1 MPLLI
6 DGTPQ
11 EDGVFPLQLTQG
23 AAHKLKTSPGQG
35 SLSFGPKEQ
44 LPKADLWLAAGAPV
58 LWSCFDP
65 FATPAGSPWPRNFYY
80 AGNDSGFFTWA
91 QRRPIE
97 GFTWYPQLQQDVH
110 IDASQSRIRELSIHL
125 QQSNLGHIHLKLP
138 EQGLRLH
145 LHGQLSQITV
155 TGGLPDSLSL
165 NPATS
170 KNPADAPLQL
180 PDMEALKKVNT
191 LELGNGAGKQA
202 ISLQSLLQFSE
213 LESLALWGN
222 HSDLALLSSCAK
234 LKALSLRLMPH
245 LQGLPAL
252 QTWPELDFF
261 VAYNVEEATGKRLRQ
276 QLKDRAKER
285 PWAEH
290 AAVSQLRK
298 PEWWAREY
306 GRPFSSWPAAR
317 AKMGHAA
324 YDLAEQQLN
333 VAQSLSDVQTAL
345 VGFTSRFNTVKGI
358 ETTEREDLGQAVNQ
372 LAQLPAAQS
381 LGLTDEQAQ
390 QWFDENRDY

>member
-1 MPLLI
+1 MPILI
-6 DGTPQ
+6 DGTPH
-11 EDGVFPLQLTQG
+11 EDGIFPLQLTQG
-23 AAHKLKTSPGQG
+23 APHKLKTSPGQG

-44 LPKADLWLAAGAPV
+44 LPKADLWLAADASV
-58 LWSCFDP
+58 LWPCFDP

-80 AGNDSGFFTWA
+80 AGNDSGFFAWA

-97 GFTWYPQLQQDVH
+97 GFTWYPQLQQDMH
-110 IDASQSRIRELSIHL
+110 IDASQSKIRELSIHL
-125 QQSNLGHIHLKLP
+125 QQGNRGHIHLKLP

-145 LHGQLSQITV
+145 LHDQLSQITV

-170 KNPADAPLQL
+170 KKPADAPLQL
-180 PDMEALKKVNT
+180 PDMGALKKVSA
-191 LELGNGAGKQA
+191 LELSNGAGKQA

-213 LESLALWGN
+213 LKSLALWGN
-222 HSDLALLSSCAK
+222 HSDLALLSSCTQ

-261 VAYNVEEATGKRLRQ
+261 VAYNVEEATGKCLRQ

-285 PWAEH
+285 PSAEH
-290 AAVSQLRK
+290 ASISQLRK
-298 PEWWAREY
+298 PEWWAKEY
-306 GRPFSSWPAAR
+306 GRPFTSWPAAR

-324 YDLAEQQLN
+324 YDLAEQQLS
-333 VAQSLSDVQTAL
+333 VAQSLSDVQTTL

-381 LGLTDEQAQ
+381 LGLTEEQAQ

>member
-1 MPLLI
+1 MPILI
-6 DGTPQ
+6 DGTPH
-11 EDGVFPLQLTQG
+11 EDGIFPLQLTQG

-58 LWSCFDP
+58 LWPCFDP
-65 FATPAGSPWPRNFYY
+65 FATPAGSPWPRIFYY
-80 AGNDSGFFTWA
+80 AGNDSGFFAWA

-110 IDASQSRIRELSIHL
+110 IDASQSKIRELSIHL
-125 QQSNLGHIHLKLP
+125 QQGNRGHIHLKLP

-180 PDMEALKKVNT
+180 PDMGALKKVSS

-222 HSDLALLSSCAK
+222 HSDLALLSSCTK

-290 AAVSQLRK
+290 ASVSQLRK
-298 PEWWAREY
+298 PEWWAKEY
-306 GRPFSSWPAAR
+306 GRPFSGWPAAR

-324 YDLAEQQLN
+324 YDLAEQQLS

-345 VGFTSRFNTVKGI
+345 AGFTSRFNTVKGI

-381 LGLTDEQAQ
+381 LGLTDKQAQ

>member
-6 DGTPQ
+6 DGTPH

-23 AAHKLKTSPGQG
+23 AAHQLKTSPGQG

-58 LWSCFDP
+58 LWNCFDP

-110 IDASQSRIRELSIHL
+110 IDASQSKIRELSIHL

-145 LHGQLSQITV
+145 LHGQLSKITV
-155 TGGLPDSLSL
+155 TGGRPDSLSL

-180 PDMEALKKVNT
+180 PDMGTLKQVNT
-191 LELGNGAGKQA
+191 LELSNGAEKQA

-213 LESLALWGN
+213 LESLSLWGN
-222 HSDLALLSSCAK
+222 HSDFALL
-234 LKALSLRLMPH
+234 
-245 LQGLPAL
+245 
-252 QTWPELDFF
+252 
-261 VAYNVEEATGKRLRQ
+261 
-276 QLKDRAKER
+276 
-285 PWAEH
+285 
-290 AAVSQLRK
+290 
-298 PEWWAREY
+298 
-306 GRPFSSWPAAR
+306 
-317 AKMGHAA
+317 
-324 YDLAEQQLN
+324 
-333 VAQSLSDVQTAL
+333 
-345 VGFTSRFNTVKGI
+345 
-358 ETTEREDLGQAVNQ
+358 
-372 LAQLPAAQS
+372 
-381 LGLTDEQAQ
+381 
-390 QWFDENRDY
+390 

>member
-6 DGTPQ
+6 DGTPH
-11 EDGVFPLQLTQG
+11 EDGTFPLQLTQG
-23 AAHKLKTSPGQG
+23 AAHKLQTSPGQG

-44 LPKADLWLAAGAPV
+44 LPKADLWLAADAPV
-58 LWSCFDP
+58 LWPCFDS
-65 FATPAGSPWPRNFYY
+65 FATPAGSPWPRHFYY
-80 AGNDSGFFTWA
+80 AGNDSGFFAWA

-97 GFTWYPQLQQDVH
+97 GLTWYPQLQQDVH
-110 IDASQSRIRELSIHL
+110 IDASQSKIRELSIHL
-125 QQSNLGHIHLKLP
+125 KPGNRGHVSLQLP

-170 KNPADAPLQL
+170 KKPADAALEL
-180 PDMEALKKVNT
+180 PDMGALKQVTT

-213 LESLALWGN
+213 LTSLSLWGN
-222 HSDLALLSSCAK
+222 HSDLALLSRCAR
-234 LKALSLRLMPH
+234 LKALSLRFMPH
-245 LQGLPAL
+245 LQELPAL
-252 QTWPELDFF
+252 QAWPELDFF

-298 PEWWAREY
+298 SEWWAREY
-306 GRPFSSWPAAR
+306 GRPFASWSAAR

-324 YDLAEQQLN
+324 YDLAEQQLS
-333 VAQSLSDVQTAL
+333 VAQCLADVQVAL
-345 VGFTSRFNTVKGI
+345 TSFTSRFNHVKGI
-358 ETTEREDLGQAVNQ
+358 ETTEREDLGQAVHQ
-372 LAQLPAAQS
+372 LAQLPAARS
-381 LGLTDEQAQ
+381 LGLTNELAQ
-390 QWFDENRDY
+390 QWFDESRDY